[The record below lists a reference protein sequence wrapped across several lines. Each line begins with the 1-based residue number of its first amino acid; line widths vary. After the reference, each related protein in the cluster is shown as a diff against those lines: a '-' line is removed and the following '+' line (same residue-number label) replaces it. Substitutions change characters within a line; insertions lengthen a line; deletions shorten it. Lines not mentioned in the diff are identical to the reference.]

1 MLKIHG
7 VPISVHTRK
16 VIVVALTKGLDYENL
31 PVVPVIPDG
40 TPPDW
45 RTISP
50 TGKIPAITDGD
61 FTLSDSAAI
70 CAYLERRFP
79 RQTIYPSEARD
90 YARALFLE
98 QYAGQLF
105 LDVVRPLFHEVV
117 VHPRFRDIAS
127 DPARIQDVLTR
138 VVPEHFGYLDAQLG
152 QDYLVGGSPT
162 VADYAVAS
170 NLITYRYLGFELYP
184 SRFPRLAAWFERM
197 LQLPALREALKRE
210 RATVDSMKLDRN
222 WHVQDR

>member
-16 VIVVALTKGLDYENL
+16 VIVVALAKGLEYENL
-31 PVVPVIPDG
+31 PVVPAIPG
-40 TPPDW
+40 NPPANW
-45 RTISP
+45 RDLSP
-50 TGKIPAITDGD
+50 TGKIPAISHGD
-61 FTLSDSAAI
+61 FTLADSAAI
-70 CAYLERRFP
+70 CAYLDRQFP
-79 RQTIYPSEARD
+79 GQPIYPSSARD

-105 LDVVRPLFHEVV
+105 QDVVRPLFHEMI
-117 VHPRFRDIAS
+117 VHPRFQNIPS

-138 VVPEHFGYLDAQLG
+138 VVPEHFGYLDEQLD
-152 QDYLVGGSPT
+152 QPYLVGDAPT
-162 VADYAVAS
+162 VADYAVIS

-184 SRFPRLAAWFERM
+184 ERYPRLAAYFERM
-197 LQLPALREALKRE
+197 LRLPAIVEALMRE
-210 RATVDSMKLDRN
+210 QATVDSMKLDRR